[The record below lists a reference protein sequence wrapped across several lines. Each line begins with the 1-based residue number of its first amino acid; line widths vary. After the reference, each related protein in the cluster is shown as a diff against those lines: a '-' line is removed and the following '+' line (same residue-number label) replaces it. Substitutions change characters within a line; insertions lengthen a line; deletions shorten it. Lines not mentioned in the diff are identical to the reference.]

1 MGAGH
6 LPGPYRQPL
15 WLPWFDFF
23 FFSERTEQLLL
34 KGFKRVLHVEV
45 GTQGLEQGCAPDYT
59 PQPTL
64 FYNEQHRE
72 PGLQARDCPPRC
84 PVRLSTQLSRRPAV
98 LQDQPGLPSVTKVL
112 AQEKKGLEIKRV
124 WGV

>member
-1 MGAGH
+1 MI
-6 LPGPYRQPL
+6 
-15 WLPWFDFF
+15 F

-72 PGLQARDCPPRC
+72 PGLQARDCPTSLPRATVHPAVQEAC
-84 PVRLSTQLSRRPAV
+84 SVARPAWATEC
-98 LQDQPGLPSVTKVL
+98 DQSPGSRKEGTGDKACVVILGQTPLYREFEV
-112 AQEKKGLEIKRV
+112 
-124 WGV
+124 